1 MENVAEKQHGLLEL
15 LRIRLNPVIEDLG
28 YELYDLEDLQSQGQ
42 RILRV
47 SIDHEQGI
55 QLEDCVRID
64 QKLQKLLDENDPIEE
79 AYTLEVSS
87 PGIFRVL
94 KNPEHFRRF
103 SGERIKIRLKKKMNG
118 MRQAIGKLCSSTE
131 DGIQFL
137 PENESEEGLFIA
149 YGNISKARLE
159 PELN

>member
-1 MENVAEKQHGLLEL
+1 MENVAKKQHGLLEL
-15 LRIRLNPVIEDLG
+15 LRIRLNPAIEDLG
-28 YELYDLEDLQSQGQ
+28 YELYDLEYLLYQGQ
-42 RILRV
+42 RFLRV

-64 QKLQKLLDENDPIEE
+64 QKLQKLLDENDPIEGT
-79 AYTLEVSS
+79 YTLEVSS
-87 PGIFRVL
+87 PGIFRIL

-103 SGERIKIRLKKKMNG
+103 SGERIKIRLKKKING

>member
-28 YELYDLEDLQSQGQ
+28 YELYDLEYLQYQGQ

-55 QLEDCVRID
+55 QLEDCVRTD
-64 QKLQKLLDENDPIEE
+64 QMLQKLFDENDPIEE

-103 SGERIKIRLKKKMNG
+103 TGERIKIRLKKKING

>member
-15 LRIRLNPVIEDLG
+15 LRIRLNPAIEDFG
-28 YELYDLEDLQSQGQ
+28 YELYDLEDLQYQGQ

-64 QKLQKLLDENDPIEE
+64 QMLQKLFEENDPIEE

-103 SGERIKIRLKKKMNG
+103 TGERIKIRLKKKING
-118 MRQAIGKLCSSTE
+118 MRQVIGKLYSSTE
-131 DGIQFL
+131 NGIQFL

>member
-1 MENVAEKQHGLLEL
+1 MENIAEKQHGLLEL
-15 LRIRLNPVIEDLG
+15 LRIRLNPAIEDLG
-28 YELYDLEDLQSQGQ
+28 YELYDLEDLQYQGQ

-64 QKLQKLLDENDPIEE
+64 QMLHKLFDEIDPIEE

-87 PGIFRVL
+87 PGIYRVL
-94 KNPEHFRRF
+94 NNPEHFRRF
-103 SGERIKIRLKKKMNG
+103 SGERIKIRLKKKING
-118 MRQAIGKLCSSTE
+118 MRQAIGKLCSSTD

-137 PENESEEGLFIA
+137 PENESEEGLFIS

>member
-1 MENVAEKQHGLLEL
+1 MENVTEKQHGLLEL
-15 LRIRLNPVIEDLG
+15 LRIRLNSAIEDLG
-28 YELYDLEDLQSQGQ
+28 YELYDLEDLQYQGQ

-94 KNPEHFRRF
+94 RNPEHFRRF
-103 SGERIKIRLKKKMNG
+103 SGERIKIRLKKKING

-149 YGNISKARLE
+149 YKNISKARLE

>member
-15 LRIRLNPVIEDLG
+15 LRIRLIPVKEDLG
-28 YELYDLEDLQSQGQ
+28 YELYDLEDLQYQDQ

-64 QKLQKLLDENDPIEE
+64 QMLQKLFDEDNPIEE

-103 SGERIKIRLKKKMNG
+103 TGERIKIRLKKKING

>member
-15 LRIRLNPVIEDLG
+15 LRIRLSPAIEDLG
-28 YELYDLEDLQSQGQ
+28 YELYDLEDLQYQGQ

-94 KNPEHFRRF
+94 NNPEHFRRF
-103 SGERIKIRLKKKMNG
+103 SGERIKIRLKKKING
-118 MRQAIGKLCSSTE
+118 MRQAIGKLCFSTE

-149 YGNISKARLE
+149 Y
-159 PELN
+159 

>member
-1 MENVAEKQHGLLEL
+1 MENVAEKQHRLLEL
-15 LRIRLNPVIEDLG
+15 LRIRLNPAIEDLG
-28 YELYDLEDLQSQGQ
+28 YELYDLEDLQYQGQ

-64 QKLQKLLDENDPIEE
+64 QMLQKLFDENDPIDE
-79 AYTLEVSS
+79 AYTLEISS

-94 KNPEHFRRF
+94 KNAEHFRRF
-103 SGERIKIRLKKKMNG
+103 SGERIKIRLKKKING

>member
-28 YELYDLEDLQSQGQ
+28 YELYDLEYLQYQGQ

-64 QKLQKLLDENDPIEE
+64 QMLQKLFDENDPIEE

-103 SGERIKIRLKKKMNG
+103 TGERIKIRLKKKING

>member
-1 MENVAEKQHGLLEL
+1 MENVTEKQNGLLEL
-15 LRIRLNPVIEDLG
+15 LRIRLNPAIEDLG
-28 YELYDLEDLQSQGQ
+28 YELYDLEDLQYQGQ

-87 PGIFRVL
+87 PGIYRVL
-94 KNPEHFRRF
+94 NNPEHFRRF
-103 SGERIKIRLKKKMNG
+103 SGERIKIRLKKKING
-118 MRQAIGKLCSSTE
+118 IRQAIGKLCSSTE

>member
-1 MENVAEKQHGLLEL
+1 MEKVTEKQHGLLEL

-28 YELYDLEDLQSQGQ
+28 YELYDLEDLQYQGQ

-64 QKLQKLLDENDPIEE
+64 KMLQKLFDENDPIKEG
-79 AYTLEVSS
+79 YTLEVSS

-103 SGERIKIRLKKKMNG
+103 TGERIKIRLKKKING
-118 MRQAIGKLCSSTE
+118 MRQAIGELCSSTE

>member
-1 MENVAEKQHGLLEL
+1 MEKVTENQHGLLEQ
-15 LRIRLNPVIEDLG
+15 LRDRLNPAIEDLG
-28 YELYDLEDLQSQGQ
+28 YELYDLEDLQYQGQ

-64 QKLQKLLDENDPIEE
+64 QMLQKFFDENDPIDE

-118 MRQAIGKLCSSTE
+118 LRQAIGKLCFSTE
-131 DGIQFL
+131 AGFQFL
-137 PENESEEGLFIA
+137 PENESEEELFID
-149 YGNISKARLE
+149 YENISKARLE

>member
-15 LRIRLNPVIEDLG
+15 LRIRLSPAIEDLG
-28 YELYDLEDLQSQGQ
+28 YELYDLEDLQYQGQ

-64 QKLQKLLDENDPIEE
+64 QMLQKLFDDNDPIAE

-103 SGERIKIRLKKKMNG
+103 TGERIKIRLKKKING

-149 YGNISKARLE
+149 YVNISKARLE

>member
-1 MENVAEKQHGLLEL
+1 MENVDEKQHGLLEL
-15 LRIRLNPVIEDLG
+15 LRIRLNPIIEDLG
-28 YELYDLEDLQSQGQ
+28 YELYDLEDLQYQGQ

-55 QLEDCVRID
+55 KLEDCVRID
-64 QKLQKLLDENDPIEE
+64 QMLHKLFEENDPIEE
-79 AYTLEVSS
+79 GYTLEVSS

-103 SGERIKIRLKKKMNG
+103 TGERIKIRLKKKING
-118 MRQAIGKLCSSTE
+118 MRQVIGKLCSSTE

-137 PENESEEGLFIA
+137 PEKSEEGLFIA

>member
-1 MENVAEKQHGLLEL
+1 MENVSEKQHGLLEL
-15 LRIRLNPVIEDLG
+15 LRIRLNPAIEDLG

-64 QKLQKLLDENDPIEE
+64 QMLQKLFDENDPIEE
-79 AYTLEVSS
+79 GYTLEVSS

-103 SGERIKIRLKKKMNG
+103 TGERIKIRLKKKING

-131 DGIQFL
+131 DGIQFH

>member
-1 MENVAEKQHGLLEL
+1 MENVAEKQHGLLKL
-15 LRIRLNPVIEDLG
+15 LRIRLNPIIEDLG
-28 YELYDLEDLQSQGQ
+28 YELYDLEDLQYQGK
-42 RILRV
+42 RILRI

-64 QKLQKLLDENDPIEE
+64 QMLQKLFEENDPIEE
-79 AYTLEVSS
+79 GYTLEVSS

-103 SGERIKIRLKKKMNG
+103 TGERIKIRLKKKING
-118 MRQAIGKLCSSTE
+118 MRQVIGKLCSSTE

-137 PENESEEGLFIA
+137 PENENEEELFIS
-149 YGNISKARLE
+149 YENISKARLE

>member
-64 QKLQKLLDENDPIEE
+64 QELQKLLDENDPIEE

-103 SGERIKIRLKKKMNG
+103 TGERIKIRLKKKING

>member
-28 YELYDLEDLQSQGQ
+28 YELYDLEDLQYQGQ

-47 SIDHEQGI
+47 IIDHEQGI

-64 QKLQKLLDENDPIEE
+64 QMLQKFFDENNPIEE
-79 AYTLEVSS
+79 VYTLEVSS

-103 SGERIKIRLKKKMNG
+103 TGERIKIRLKKKING

>member
-1 MENVAEKQHGLLEL
+1 MEKVTEKQHRLLEL
-15 LRIRLNPVIEDLG
+15 LRIRLNPAIEDLG
-28 YELYDLEDLQSQGQ
+28 YELYDLEDLQYQGQ

-64 QKLQKLLDENDPIEE
+64 QMLQKLFDDDDPIEE
-79 AYTLEVSS
+79 GYTLEVSS

-103 SGERIKIRLKKKMNG
+103 TGERIKIRLKKKING

>member
-1 MENVAEKQHGLLEL
+1 MENVSEKQHGLLEL

-28 YELYDLEDLQSQGQ
+28 YELYDLEDLQYQGQ

-55 QLEDCVRID
+55 QLEDCIRTD
-64 QKLQKLLDENDPIEE
+64 QMLQKLFDENDPIEE

-103 SGERIKIRLKKKMNG
+103 TGERIKIRLKKKING

-131 DGIQFL
+131 DGFQFL
-137 PENESEEGLFIA
+137 PENESEERLFIA

>member
-28 YELYDLEDLQSQGQ
+28 YELYDIEDFQYQGQ

-64 QKLQKLLDENDPIEE
+64 KMLQKLFDENDPIEE
-79 AYTLEVSS
+79 GYTLEVSS

-103 SGERIKIRLKKKMNG
+103 TGERIKIRLKKKING

-137 PENESEEGLFIA
+137 PENESKEGLFIT
-149 YGNISKARLE
+149 YENISKARLE

>member
-1 MENVAEKQHGLLEL
+1 MEKVTKKQHGLLEM
-15 LRIRLNPVIEDLG
+15 LRIRLNPAIEDLG
-28 YELYDLEDLQSQGQ
+28 YELYDLEDLQYQDR

-55 QLEDCVRID
+55 QLEDCVRIN

-103 SGERIKIRLKKKMNG
+103 SGERIKIRLKKKING

-137 PENESEEGLFIA
+137 PENESEEKLFIV
-149 YGNISKARLE
+149 YENISKARLE

>member
-1 MENVAEKQHGLLEL
+1 MENVTEKQYGLLEL
-15 LRIRLNPVIEDLG
+15 LRIRLNPAIEDLG

-64 QKLQKLLDENDPIEE
+64 QMLQKLLDENDLIEE
-79 AYTLEVSS
+79 GYTLEVSS

-103 SGERIKIRLKKKMNG
+103 TGERIKIRLKKKING

>member
-28 YELYDLEDLQSQGQ
+28 YELYDLEDLQYQGQ

-64 QKLQKLLDENDPIEE
+64 QMLQKLFEENDPIEE

-103 SGERIKIRLKKKMNG
+103 TGERIKIRLKKKING
-118 MRQAIGKLCSSTE
+118 MRQVIGKLCSLTE

>member
-1 MENVAEKQHGLLEL
+1 MENVTEKQHGLLEL
-15 LRIRLNPVIEDLG
+15 LRIRLNPAIEDLG
-28 YELYDLEDLQSQGQ
+28 YELYDLEDLQYQGR

-103 SGERIKIRLKKKMNG
+103 SGERIKIRLKKKING

-137 PENESEEGLFIA
+137 PENESEEELLIA
-149 YGNISKARLE
+149 YENISRARLE

>member
-15 LRIRLNPVIEDLG
+15 LRIRLNPAIEDLG
-28 YELYDLEDLQSQGQ
+28 YELYDLEDLQYKGQ

-64 QKLQKLLDENDPIEE
+64 QMLQKLFDENDPIEE

-103 SGERIKIRLKKKMNG
+103 TGERIKIRLKKKING
-118 MRQAIGKLCSSTE
+118 MRQVIGKLYSSTE

>member
-28 YELYDLEDLQSQGQ
+28 YELYDLKDLQYQGQ
-42 RILRV
+42 RIIRV

-64 QKLQKLLDENDPIEE
+64 QMLQKLFDENDPIEE

-103 SGERIKIRLKKKMNG
+103 TGERIKIRLKKKING

>member
-15 LRIRLNPVIEDLG
+15 LRIRLNPIIEDLG
-28 YELYDLEDLQSQGQ
+28 YELYDLEDLKYQGQ

-64 QKLQKLLDENDPIEE
+64 QMLQKLFDENDPIEE

-103 SGERIKIRLKKKMNG
+103 TGERIKIRLKKKING
-118 MRQAIGKLCSSTE
+118 MGQVIGKLCSSTE

>member
-28 YELYDLEDLQSQGQ
+28 YELYDLEYLQYQGQ

-64 QKLQKLLDENDPIEE
+64 QMLQKLFDENDPIEE

-103 SGERIKIRLKKKMNG
+103 TGERIKIRLKKKING

-149 YGNISKARLE
+149 YGNISKAKLE

>member
-28 YELYDLEDLQSQGQ
+28 YELYDLEYLHYQGQ

-64 QKLQKLLDENDPIEE
+64 QMLQKLFDENDPIEE

-103 SGERIKIRLKKKMNG
+103 TGERIKIRLKKKING

>member
-1 MENVAEKQHGLLEL
+1 MEKVTEKQHGLLEL
-15 LRIRLNPVIEDLG
+15 LRTRLNPAIEDLG
-28 YELYDLEDLQSQGQ
+28 YELYDLEDLQSQGR
-42 RILRV
+42 RIIRV

-64 QKLQKLLDENDPIEE
+64 QKLQKLLDENDPIEG

-87 PGIFRVL
+87 PGIFRIL
-94 KNPEHFRRF
+94 KNPEHYRRF
-103 SGERIKIRLKKKMNG
+103 SGERIKIRLKKKING

-131 DGIQFL
+131 VGIQFL
-137 PENESEEGLFIA
+137 PENESEEVLFIA

>member
-28 YELYDLEDLQSQGQ
+28 YELYDLEDLQYQGQ

-64 QKLQKLLDENDPIEE
+64 QMLQKLFEENDPIEE
-79 AYTLEVSS
+79 GYTLEVSS

-103 SGERIKIRLKKKMNG
+103 TGERIKIRLKKKING
-118 MRQAIGKLCSSTE
+118 MRHAIGKLCLSL
-131 DGIQFL
+131 IH
-137 PENESEEGLFIA
+137 I
-149 YGNISKARLE
+149 
-159 PELN
+159 

>member
-1 MENVAEKQHGLLEL
+1 MDNVAEKQHGLLEL
-15 LRIRLNPVIEDLG
+15 LRIRLNPIIEDLG
-28 YELYDLEDLQSQGQ
+28 YELYDLEDLQYQGQ

-64 QKLQKLLDENDPIEE
+64 QMLQKVFDENDPIEE

-103 SGERIKIRLKKKMNG
+103 TGERIKIRLKKKINR
-118 MRQAIGKLCSSTE
+118 MRQVIGKICSSTE
-131 DGIQFL
+131 DGIQLL

>member
-15 LRIRLNPVIEDLG
+15 LRIRLNPAIEDLG
-28 YELYDLEDLQSQGQ
+28 YELYNLEDLQYQGQ

-64 QKLQKLLDENDPIEE
+64 QMLQKLFEENDPIEE
-79 AYTLEVSS
+79 GYTLEVSS

-103 SGERIKIRLKKKMNG
+103 SGARIKIRLKKKING
-118 MRQAIGKLCSSTE
+118 MRQAIGKLCYSKE

-137 PENESEEGLFIA
+137 PENENEEGLFIA
-149 YGNISKARLE
+149 YENISKARLE

>member
-1 MENVAEKQHGLLEL
+1 MEKVTEKQHGLLEL

-28 YELYDLEDLQSQGQ
+28 YELYDLEDLQYQGQ

-55 QLEDCVRID
+55 QLEDCARID
-64 QKLQKLLDENDPIEE
+64 QMLQKLLDENDPIEG

-87 PGIFRVL
+87 PGIFRIL

-103 SGERIKIRLKKKMNG
+103 SGERIKIRLKKKING
-118 MRQAIGKLCSSTE
+118 MRQAIGKLCFSTE

-149 YGNISKARLE
+149 YENISKAKLV

>member
-15 LRIRLNPVIEDLG
+15 LRNRLNPVIEDLG
-28 YELYDLEDLQSQGQ
+28 YELYDLEDLQYKGQ

-55 QLEDCVRID
+55 QLEDCVCID
-64 QKLQKLLDENDPIEE
+64 QMLRKLFDENDPIEE
-79 AYTLEVSS
+79 AYPLEVSS

-103 SGERIKIRLKKKMNG
+103 TGERIKIRLKKKING
-118 MRQAIGKLCSSTE
+118 MRQVIGKLCSSTE
-131 DGIQFL
+131 DGIQFH

>member
-15 LRIRLNPVIEDLG
+15 LRIRLNPAIEDLG
-28 YELYDLEDLQSQGQ
+28 YELYDLEDLQYQGQ

-55 QLEDCVRID
+55 QLEDCALID
-64 QKLQKLLDENDPIEE
+64 QMLQKLLDENDPIDE

-94 KNPEHFRRF
+94 KNPKHFRRF
-103 SGERIKIRLKKKMNG
+103 SGERIKIRLKKKING

-137 PENESEEGLFIA
+137 PENESEEGLFIS
-149 YGNISKARLE
+149 YKNISKARLE